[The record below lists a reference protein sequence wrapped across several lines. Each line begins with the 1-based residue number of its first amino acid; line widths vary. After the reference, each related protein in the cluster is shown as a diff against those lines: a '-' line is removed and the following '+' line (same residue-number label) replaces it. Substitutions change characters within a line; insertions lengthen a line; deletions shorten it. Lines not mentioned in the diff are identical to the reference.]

1 MLWWVSYNVW
11 YVLFL
16 KELKLNLV
24 CIFWNVMYSLIAFA
38 WYPSFHK
45 SLNRSNICC
54 LKDMSTLCCW
64 KITSELFQIEVRF
77 LSCTYMKIKIN
88 MNLILLV
95 IMLLVQMGPCTWI
108 LFKVVWFGFVPFV
121 PLITFRLLVAECKG
135 GVCGCST
142 SAFKLSTFL

>member
-64 KITSELFQIEVRF
+64 KITSELFQIEICF
-77 LSCTYMKIKIN
+77 LSCTYVKIKIN
-88 MNLILLV
+88 MNLKSSGNYASGTD
-95 IMLLVQMGPCTWI
+95 GPMHLDTLQSSLIWFCSSCTSHN
-108 LFKVVWFGFVPFV
+108 LQAM
-121 PLITFRLLVAECKG
+121 VAECKG
-135 GVCGCST
+135 GCVWLFHIC
-142 SAFKLSTFL
+142 FQTF